1 MKKIVNPRLSLIAA
15 ICMVCGIVGCHEMLF
30 GNYVPL
36 IVCAVLLLALTVA
49 FLIVKKRAWR
59 FAAFALAVFLLAFGL
74 FGGNYVW
81 RGETDNYSHEGV
93 LVGRVTDIQR
103 NGNASNTVF
112 LENCLIDGEKLEGRV
127 KVYVYDGT
135 KLHTGDNVSMFG
147 TLRRAYVVKD
157 NLNTSLVKNRVRYEF
172 SDVENLVV
180 ESGDL
185 TLGEIVRKYVYDVTL
200 EYMPQNGD
208 VAYALLTGDR
218 NALDEQKNDA
228 YVAAGI
234 IHLLVVS
241 GLHVGF
247 VISIFG
253 LFLKFFKL
261 HPLVE
266 LLIML
271 VPLGFYAYVCDF
283 SPSVMR
289 ALLMACCTYLARALF
304 GKYDLLTSLCWAVT
318 LILIV
323 QPFYLYDVG
332 FQLSVMSVLGI
343 STLYFYI
350 DRKFL
355 RRQTNK
361 ILHWFLS
368 TMAMSFSCTF
378 ATVFIIAYYFQEV
391 VLLGLVINLLAIP
404 LVFVAFALSLVSLLP
419 SFFHYVAWVPDN
431 VLQVVTHVA
440 KFCLKLD
447 AGVSMQVVVVGV
459 VVCIALMFLVGGY
472 VNLQPKRKL
481 AAAISCLLA
490 LVICVGVARIPQ
502 NCTNCVR
509 VFFGYEDVVLV
520 ATNQNGEVAVVGNF
534 ADNYAS
540 SYAKEFMDGQKISSV
555 TLYVTDT
562 AKVDATGTVLQFME
576 KGNVQKVYLL
586 DSSGND
592 EFLDVCQQ
600 NSVPVFR
607 AQPNVVLG
615 QEITVQPVYD
625 GGLAGVVVKTGQVSV
640 ANVLGKGAK
649 ANHFVQLRQDANY
662 WIVASDAKEFDELG
676 MPTLS
681 FYQQHYATNFGANK
695 YGNFTISQK
704 DDKIILN
711 FRRN

>member
-36 IVCAVLLLALTVA
+36 IVCTVLLLSLTVA

-81 RGETDNYSHEGV
+81 RGETDNYSQQGV

-103 NGNASNTVF
+103 NGNLSNTVF

-147 TLRRAYVVKD
+147 TLRRAYVVHD
-157 NLNTSLVKNRVRYEF
+157 DLNTTLVKNRVRYEF
-172 SDVENLVV
+172 SDVENLVI

-185 TLGEIVRKYVYDVTL
+185 TLGEIVRKYVYDVTF
-200 EYMPQNGD
+200 EHMPQNGD

-218 NALDEQKNDA
+218 NALDEQKRDA

-261 HPLVE
+261 HPMVE

-271 VPLGFYAYVCDF
+271 VPLCFYAYVCDF
-283 SPSVMR
+283 APSVMR
-289 ALLMACCTYLARALF
+289 ALLMVCCTYFARTLF

-318 LILIV
+318 LILIA

-343 STLYFYI
+343 ATMYFFI

-355 RRQTNK
+355 RRKMNK

-419 SFFHYVAWVPDN
+419 SFFHYVAHFSDK
-431 VLQVVTHVA
+431 VLQVITHVA

-447 AGVSMQVVVVGV
+447 AGVNMQVVVAGV
-459 VVCIALMFLVGGY
+459 VVCIVLMFLVGGY

-481 AAAISCLLA
+481 AASISCLLA

-502 NCTNCVR
+502 NCTNCIK

-520 ATNQNGEVAVVGNF
+520 ATNPNGEVAVVGNF
-534 ADNYAS
+534 ADNYAA
-540 SYAKEFMDGQKISSV
+540 SYAKEFVDGQKISSV

-562 AKVDATGTVLQFME
+562 AKVDATGTVLQFIG

-592 EFLDVCQQ
+592 EFLGVCHQ
-600 NSVPVFR
+600 NDVPVFR
-607 AQPNVVLG
+607 AQPNVLLG
-615 QEITVQPVYD
+615 QTITVQPVYD
-625 GGLAGVVVKTGQVSV
+625 GGLAGVVVKTGEVSV
-640 ANVLGKGAK
+640 ASVLGKDAK

-662 WIVASDAKEFDELG
+662 WIVGDDAKVFDELG
-676 MPTLS
+676 LPTLS
-681 FYQQHYATNFGANK
+681 FYQQDYATNFGANK